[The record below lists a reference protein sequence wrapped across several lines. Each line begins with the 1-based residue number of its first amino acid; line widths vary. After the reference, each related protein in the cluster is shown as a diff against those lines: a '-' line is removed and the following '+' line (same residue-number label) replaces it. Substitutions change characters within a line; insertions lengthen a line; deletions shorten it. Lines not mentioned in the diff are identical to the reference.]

1 MLRIRRYNR
10 ILIVVTDQTKK
21 SVYATNALVSSING
35 INSGKYIFLCNQFEK
50 EKDNALISP
59 EILLKFNVSEYV
71 VAIPQCEKKDTG
83 ELGEDSGIKKA
94 AFLII

>member
-1 MLRIRRYNR
+1 MG
-10 ILIVVTDQTKK
+10 LIVENIYFYVT
-21 SVYATNALVSSING
+21 SL
-35 INSGKYIFLCNQFEK
+35 K

-71 VAIPQCEKKDTG
+71 DAIPQCEKKDTG

>member
-1 MLRIRRYNR
+1 M
-10 ILIVVTDQTKK
+10 
-21 SVYATNALVSSING
+21 
-35 INSGKYIFLCNQFEK
+35 
-50 EKDNALISP
+50 ISP

-71 VAIPQCEKKDTG
+71 DAIPQCEKKDTG